1 MCVSP
6 WVLLAVADR
15 LVADRDH
22 WKAFDPQD
30 YFPSFLDYA
39 ASLLYPD
46 ADELWRDEG
55 TASFL
60 EMNQ

>member
-15 LVADRDH
+15 LAADRDH
-22 WKAFDPQD
+22 WQAFAPQN
-30 YFPSFLDYA
+30 YFPDFLDYA

-46 ADELWRDEG
+46 ADELWQDKG